1 MTLEQL
7 ATLAALLV
15 QTAALVWWA
24 ATLNSTVKSHD
35 KQLLDH
41 EERLRKGS
49 L

>member
-7 ATLAALLV
+7 ATIAALLV
-15 QTAALVWWA
+15 QTSALVWWA
-24 ATLNSTVKSHD
+24 SAINATVKSHD

-41 EERLRKGS
+41 EERLREGK